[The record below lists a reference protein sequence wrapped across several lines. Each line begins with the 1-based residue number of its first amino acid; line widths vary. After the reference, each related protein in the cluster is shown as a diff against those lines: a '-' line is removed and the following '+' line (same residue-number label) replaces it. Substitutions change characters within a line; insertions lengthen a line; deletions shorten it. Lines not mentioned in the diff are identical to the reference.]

1 MAPSWLTVL
10 DDTIGACITHRRP
23 DLAHRLQRQRAR
35 LLDPQLRVLVMG
47 GPNQGKS
54 QLINAIVNAPV
65 CAVGDDVTTAAQ
77 TVVQHADAPSAAL
90 VTVSGL
96 PARRAITGPPAP
108 SGPTERVPVPIE
120 EVSRQVTKQAGA
132 GGADVVRAEIGI
144 PRKLLAAG
152 LVLIDTPAIGSAC
165 LDSPTAQTHR
175 TMAGLEQADA
185 VLFVTAA
192 TAELSGA
199 ELDLLGRIHAVCPNI
214 VVVVSKIDL
223 VPRWR
228 QVAERDRA
236 KLVENRLPAM
246 VVPVSAALRQT
257 AATSGDT
264 TINAESGFPA
274 LLELLQRQVVGKAD
288 VIAPRLAGAACA
300 DTVSVLADGLR
311 AAAQA
316 ANDVPDVSHELA
328 DAQRAMD
335 ELRRRT
341 ARCQTLLGD
350 HIADLT
356 SDIEHDLRDR
366 TRRILRE
373 VDKTFDDSDPKT
385 VWDDFGRWLTDN
397 LAEAAEANSGWLIER
412 CQWVADRVV
421 ATFPALEPDGPTAA
435 LTSGHPDPLDDMDE
449 LEEPRLEPFGVGQK
463 VFTGLRGS
471 YGGVLMFGLI
481 TSLAG
486 LPLINPIS
494 LSAGAAFGGKSIKD
508 ESDARLKRRQAAA
521 RASAQRYVDD
531 FFLKCGKET
540 RDLTRRVQR
549 TLRDHI
555 TDRAEEL
562 AERISEATRLARQH
576 AHMAAVQRD
585 EQLRHAQQEMT
596 VLAELRRKALLLAGP
611 VSVPAARAPQA
622 VAATRAAGI
631 TA

>member
-1 MAPSWLTVL
+1 M
-10 DDTIGACITHRRP
+10 
-23 DLAHRLQRQRAR
+23 
-35 LLDPQLRVLVMG
+35 DP
-47 GPNQGKS
+47 
-54 QLINAIVNAPV
+54 
-65 CAVGDDVTTAAQ
+65 
-77 TVVQHADAPSAAL
+77 
-90 VTVSGL
+90 
-96 PARRAITGPPAP
+96 
-108 SGPTERVPVPIE
+108 
-120 EVSRQVTKQAGA
+120 
-132 GGADVVRAEIGI
+132 
-144 PRKLLAAG
+144 
-152 LVLIDTPAIGSAC
+152 
-165 LDSPTAQTHR
+165 
-175 TMAGLEQADA
+175 
-185 VLFVTAA
+185 
-192 TAELSGA
+192 AELSGA

-214 VVVVSKIDL
+214 VVVMSKIDL

-236 KLVENRLPAM
+236 KLTENRLPAM

-257 AATSGDT
+257 AATTGDT
-264 TINAESGFPA
+264 AVNAESGFPV
-274 LLELLQRQVVGKAD
+274 LLELLQQQVLGKAD
-288 VIAPRLAGAACA
+288 VIAPRLAGTSCV
-300 DTVSVLADGLR
+300 DTVTILADGLR
-311 AAAQA
+311 AAAEA
-316 ANDVPDVSHELA
+316 ANDVPDVTTQLV

-341 ARCQTLLGD
+341 ARCQALLGD
-350 HIADLT
+350 HVADLS

-373 VDKTFDDSDPKT
+373 VDKAFEDSDPKT

-412 CQWVADRVV
+412 CQWVADRVIN
-421 ATFPALEPDGPTAA
+421 TFPALEPGGPTAE
-435 LTSGHPDPLDDMDE
+435 LTDGHPDPLDGMDDLDDPH
-449 LEEPRLEPFGVGQK
+449 LEAFGIGQQ

-494 LSAGAAFGGKSIKD
+494 LGAGAAFGGKSIKD

-521 RASAQRYVDD
+521 RAAAQRYVDD

-576 AHMAAVQRD
+576 AHTAAVRRD
-585 EQLRHAQQEMT
+585 ERIRHAQQEMT
-596 VLAELRRKALLLAGP
+596 TLAELRRKALLLAGP
-611 VSVPAARAPQA
+611 VSVPQARAPHGI
-622 VAATRAAGI
+622 AAARAAGI